1 VVVSLSKNQEP
12 GDVVNATAPMSG
24 TPVDISGLGPH
35 WEIAVHILFLS
46 ERQRAL
52 FQIQDSV
59 DGFAT
64 YLPGPAF
71 NPSGEVKT
79 SAPRKFIARSSDF
92 PSLRFGQPGAQLR
105 LCLVSLDAGAHV
117 RYTAFLRPIDG

>member
-1 VVVSLSKNQEP
+1 VVLSLSKSQEV
-12 GDVVNATAPMSG
+12 GDVVNATSVVIG
-24 TPVDISGLGPH
+24 QPVDISGLGPS
-35 WEIAVHILFLS
+35 WEIALHILFLS

-52 FQIQDSV
+52 FQIQDST
-59 DGFAT
+59 DSFAT

-79 SAPRKFIARSSDF
+79 SAPRKFVASSVDF

-105 LCLVSLDAGAHV
+105 LSLVALDEGAHV
-117 RYTAFLRPIDG
+117 RYTAFLRTIDA

>member
-1 VVVSLSKNQEP
+1 VVISLTKQEI
-12 GDVVNATAPMSG
+12 GDVVNATEPVTG
-24 TPVDISGLGPH
+24 TAVDISGLGPH
-35 WEIAVHILFLS
+35 WEIALHILFLT
-46 ERQRAL
+46 ELQRAL
-52 FQIQDSV
+52 FQIQDST

-79 SAPRKFIARSSDF
+79 SAPRKFLARSADF

-105 LCLVSLDAGAHV
+105 LSLVSLDQGAHV
-117 RYTAFLRPIDG
+117 RYTAFLRTIDG